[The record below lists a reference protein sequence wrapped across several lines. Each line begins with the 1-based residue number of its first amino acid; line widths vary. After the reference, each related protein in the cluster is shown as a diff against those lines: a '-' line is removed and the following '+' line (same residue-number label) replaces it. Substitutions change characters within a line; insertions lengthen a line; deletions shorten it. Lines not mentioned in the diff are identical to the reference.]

1 MPFSRYNFAYQV
13 LIGLAALNS
22 PPQAIAQD
30 EMPSID
36 TRPWRLVLEQQLLSE
51 KSCGLLEVLLFDEFK
66 KEEETILEGKIA
78 CVDGRKFDFLRRHL
92 HQKFELN
99 LCEPAVC

>member
-1 MPFSRYNFAYQV
+1 MLFNRRNLACHV
-13 LIGLAALNS
+13 LIGVAALIF
-22 PPQAIAQD
+22 PAQAIAQ
-30 EMPSID
+30 EELPSID

-66 KEEETILEGKIA
+66 KEEETILEGKVA
-78 CVDGRKFDFLRRHL
+78 CVDGRKFDFLRRRL
-92 HQKFELN
+92 HQKFEFN